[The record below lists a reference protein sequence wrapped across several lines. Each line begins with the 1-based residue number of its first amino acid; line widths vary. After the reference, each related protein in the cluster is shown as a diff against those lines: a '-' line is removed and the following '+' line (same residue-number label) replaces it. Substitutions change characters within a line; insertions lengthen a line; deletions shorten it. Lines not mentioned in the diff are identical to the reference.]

1 MAIPVKHNNNY
12 GNSTLVM
19 DKYSPFDPTNL
30 NFKGEVQS
38 SQICS
43 AMLTNRVNLFK
54 ALGMLSPN
62 VLALYTTNWEDTK
75 KAEYGAHPPLVHAE
89 RLRTAPA
96 W

>member
-1 MAIPVKHNNNY
+1 
-12 GNSTLVM
+12 
-19 DKYSPFDPTNL
+19 
-30 NFKGEVQS
+30 
-38 SQICS
+38 
-43 AMLTNRVNLFK
+43 MLTNRANLFK

-96 W
+96 R